1 MQLAE
6 VSIRRPVFATVLSLL
21 IVLIGAVSFNR
32 LTVREYPKIDE
43 PVVTVSVRYA
53 GASAEVIETQVTKP
67 LEDSIAGIDGVDVIT
82 SISRAD
88 QGQIS
93 VRFRLEKDADSAAA
107 EVRDRTSRV
116 RNRLPQSIDEPVIAK
131 VEADAFPVI
140 QLAFSSETL
149 TPLQINDLVNR
160 IVKPRL
166 QTVTGVADVRIF
178 GERKYAMRVWL
189 DTDKLASYRLT
200 TQDVEDAI
208 RRSNLELPA
217 GRIESQQREFSVTSQ
232 TDLLRPAQFG
242 DITIKNVN
250 GFSVKVRD
258 VARVQEG
265 AADERTAVRLNG
277 RSAVAVGVIRQAT
290 ANPLDLSRGV
300 QDAIPQLKNDL
311 PSDVVIDI
319 ANDNSVF
326 IDRSVKNVYS
336 TIAEA
341 VVLVALVIFVFLRT
355 LRASI
360 IPIITI
366 PVSLVGTFALMAL
379 AGFTINTLTLLALVL
394 AIGLVVDD
402 AIVMLENIYRH
413 IEEGMDPFSAGIK
426 GAREIGFAI
435 ITMTATLVA
444 VYAPLAFTPG
454 RTGRL
459 FVEFALALAGAVVV
473 SGFVALTLTPMLCT
487 KLLRHNPN
495 PNRFDSTM
503 EKVLTSVS
511 DSYGRLLRWIV
522 TTRWTAAGGT
532 GDAASVSQQHWGNR
546 IRGAVFQARWI
557 VIGVMLLSALSI
569 FFIFPSMKQELSPME
584 DRGVVL
590 ANVTAP
596 DGATLDYTNR
606 YAQQLEKMGQP
617 FKEFDRIFANVGNP
631 TVAQASVVYRT
642 VDWNDRQRST
652 MDIARELQPKFN
664 ALPGVNVF
672 SITPP
677 SLGQGFRE
685 RPLNFVIQTSDSY
698 QNLNAVVRQM
708 LDEIAKNPGI
718 VSPDVDLRLNKP
730 ELRIEVERDK
740 AADLGVTVE
749 VVAKAIETLL
759 GGRNVTRYKR
769 DAEQY
774 DVVVQTE
781 ASGRSTPEDI
791 DRIYVRGRNDAM
803 IPLSALVKVRE
814 SVSPRELNHF
824 GQRRS
829 VSITASLAGDYSL
842 GEALTFM
849 NQTAAKVLKTGY
861 STDLNGTSREFRN
874 SQGALAVVF
883 VLALVFIFLVL
894 AAQFES
900 FVDPLVIMLSVPLSM
915 IGALLALKWTGG
927 SLNVYSQIG
936 LITLVGLITKHGILI
951 VEFTNQ
957 LRGQGMEM
965 IDAVVKA
972 ATQRLRPIMMTTGAM
987 VLGALPL
994 ALAKGAGAESRMQ
1007 IGWVIVG
1014 GMSLGT
1020 LLTVFV
1026 VPTMYT
1032 LFARSKVPGA
1042 NKAEA
1047 SDGPATHAQHG
1058 GAPAV
1063 HAHGDLVA
1071 K

>member
-6 VSIRRPVFATVLSLL
+6 VSIRRPVLATVLSLL
-21 IVLIGAVSFNR
+21 IVLVGAVSFSR
-32 LTVREYPKIDE
+32 LAVREYPKIDE

-53 GASAEVIETQVTKP
+53 GASAEVIESQVTKP
-67 LEDSIAGIDGVDVIT
+67 LEDSIAGIDAVDVIT
-82 SISRAD
+82 SISRAE
-88 QGQIS
+88 QAQIS
-93 VRFRLEKDADSAAA
+93 VRFRLEKDADAAAA

-116 RNRLPQSIDEPVIAK
+116 RNRLPQAIEEPVIAK

-140 QLAFSSETL
+140 FLAFSSDIL
-149 TPLQINDLVNR
+149 SRLQINDLINR
-160 IVKPRL
+160 VVKSRL

-189 DTDKLASYRLT
+189 DPGKLAGYKLT

-232 TDLLRPAQFG
+232 TDLVRPAQFSE
-242 DITIKNVN
+242 IVIKNAN
-250 GFSVKVRD
+250 GFPVKLRD
-258 VARVQEG
+258 VARVEEA
-265 AADERTAVRLNG
+265 AADERSAVRLNG
-277 RSAVAVGVIRQAT
+277 REAVAVGVIRQAT
-290 ANPLDLSRGV
+290 ANPLVLSKGV
-300 QDAIPQLKNDL
+300 REMIPRLRADL
-311 PSDVVIDI
+311 PDGMTIDV

-326 IDRSVKNVYS
+326 IDRSVKNVYT

-341 VVLVALVIFVFLRT
+341 VALVVLVIFVFLRT
-355 LRASI
+355 FRASI
-360 IPIITI
+360 IPIVTI

-402 AIVMLENIYRH
+402 AIVMLENIFRH
-413 IEEGMDPFSAGIK
+413 IEEGLEPFSAAIK
-426 GAREIGFAI
+426 GAREIGFAVV
-435 ITMTATLVA
+435 TMTATLVA

-473 SGFVALTLTPMLCT
+473 SGIVALTLTPMMCSQ
-487 KLLRHNPN
+487 LLKHNPR
-495 PNRFDSTM
+495 PNWFDRSM
-503 EKVLTSVS
+503 ERWLTALSGR
-511 DSYGRLLRWIV
+511 YGRVLRWV
-522 TTRWTAAGGT
+522 VSSRYRPAAHERGMS
-532 GDAASVSQQHWGNR
+532 AR
-546 IRGAVFQARWI
+546 IKGAVLQARWI
-557 VIGVMLLSALSI
+557 VVGVMLVCGLAIAL
-569 FFIFPSMKQELSPME
+569 IFPGMKQELSPLE
-584 DRGVVL
+584 DRGTIL
-590 ANVTAP
+590 ATVTAP
-596 DGATLDYTNR
+596 DGATLEYTNR
-606 YAQQLEKMGQP
+606 YALELEKIGQP
-617 FKEFDRIFANVGNP
+617 YKEFDRIFASVGNP
-631 TVAQASVVYRT
+631 TVSQASVVYRT
-642 VDWNDRQRST
+642 VDWADRKRST
-652 MDIARELQPKFN
+652 LELAREMQPRFN
-664 ALPGVNVF
+664 SLPGVTAF
-672 SITPP
+672 PITPP

-685 RPLNFVIQTSDSY
+685 RPVNFVIQTSDSY
-698 QNLNAVVRQM
+698 QNLSLVVRQM
-708 LDEIAKNPGI
+708 MDEIAKNPGI
-718 VSPDVDLRLNKP
+718 QSPDVDLRLNKP
-730 ELRIEVERDK
+730 ELRIEVNRDK
-740 AADLGVTVE
+740 AADLGVSVE
-749 VVAKAIETLL
+749 VVAKALETML

-774 DVVVQTE
+774 DVIVQTQ

-791 DRIYVRGRNDAM
+791 DGIYVRGRNDTM

-814 SVSPRELNHF
+814 SVAPRELNHF

-829 VSITASLAGDYSL
+829 ASITANLSPDYSL
-842 GEALTFM
+842 GQALSFM
-849 NQTAAKVLKTGY
+849 DQTAARVLKPGY
-861 STDLNGTSREFRN
+861 TTDLNGTSREFRN
-874 SQGALAVVF
+874 SQGALVIVF
-883 VLALVFIFLVL
+883 VLALLFIFLVL

-900 FVDPLVIMLSVPLSM
+900 FIDPLVIMLSVPLSM
-915 IGALLALKWTGG
+915 IGALLALKWSGG

-957 LRGQGMEM
+957 LRAQGMEM
-965 IDAVVKA
+965 VDALIKA
-972 ATQRLRPIMMTTGAM
+972 SSQRLRPILMTTGAM

-994 ALAKGAGAESRMQ
+994 ALATGAGAESRIQ

-1026 VPTMYT
+1026 VPTMYS
-1032 LFARSKVPGA
+1032 LFARKKIPGA

-1047 SDGPATHAQHG
+1047 REEPAAG
-1058 GAPAV
+1058 
-1063 HAHGDLVA
+1063 AHGPHATPDHVA

>member
-43 PVVTVSVRYA
+43 PVVTVSVRYV
-53 GASAEVIETQVTKP
+53 GASAEVIESQVTKP

-116 RNRLPQSIDEPVIAK
+116 RNRLPQAIEEPVIAK

-140 QLAFSSETL
+140 QIAFSSESMM
-149 TPLQINDLVNR
+149 PLQINDLVNR

-232 TDLLRPAQFG
+232 TDLVRPAQFS
-242 DITIKNVN
+242 DIVVKNVN

-258 VARVQEG
+258 VARVEEG

-277 RSAVAVGVIRQAT
+277 RSAVAIGVIRQAT
-290 ANPLDLSRGV
+290 ANPLDLSKGV
-300 QDAIPQLKNDL
+300 REAIPKLKADL
-311 PSDVVIDI
+311 PPDVLIDI

-326 IDRSVKNVYS
+326 IDRSVKNVYR

-341 VVLVALVIFVFLRT
+341 IILVALVIFVFLRT
-355 LRASI
+355 MRASI

-366 PVSLVGTFALMAL
+366 PVSLIGTFAMMAL
-379 AGFTINTLTLLALVL
+379 AGFTVNTLTLLALVL

-402 AIVMLENIYRH
+402 AIVMLENIFRH

-426 GAREIGFAI
+426 GAREIGFAVV
-435 ITMTATLVA
+435 TMTATLVA

-473 SGFVALTLTPMLCT
+473 SGFVALTLTPMMCT
-487 KLLRHNPN
+487 QLLKHNPK
-495 PNRFDSTM
+495 PNRFDRFM
-503 EKVLTSVS
+503 ERVLTSIS
-511 DSYGRLLRWIV
+511 DRYGSVLRWVV
-522 TTRWTAAGGT
+522 TKRWEPS
-532 GDAASVSQQHWGNR
+532 GDTPGWGQKFR
-546 IRGAVFQARWI
+546 AFAFQARWI
-557 VIGVMLLSALSI
+557 VIGVMALSALAI
-569 FFIFPSMKQELSPME
+569 ALVFPGMKRELSPME
-584 DRGVVL
+584 DRGVIL

-606 YAQQLEKMGQP
+606 YAQALEKMGQP
-617 FKEFDRIFANVGNP
+617 FPEFDRIFGNVGNP

-642 VDWNDRQRST
+642 VDWDERKRST
-652 MDIARELQPKFN
+652 MDMARELQPKFN

-672 SITPP
+672 TITPP
-677 SLGQGFRE
+677 SLGQGFRD
-685 RPLNFVIQTSDSY
+685 RPVNFVIQTSDSY
-698 QNLNAVVRQM
+698 QNLNAVTRQM
-708 LDEIAKNPGI
+708 QDEIAKNPGI
-718 VSPDVDLRLNKP
+718 VSVDVDLRLNKP

-740 AADLGVTVE
+740 AADLGVSVE

-769 DAEQY
+769 DGEQY
-774 DVVVQTE
+774 DVIVQTQ
-781 ASGRSTPEDI
+781 ASGRTTPDDI

-829 VSITASLAGDYSL
+829 VSFTASLSGDYSL
-842 GEALTFM
+842 GEALKFM
-849 NQTAAKVLKTGY
+849 DQTAAKVLKTGY

-874 SQGALAVVF
+874 SQGALAIVF
-883 VLALVFIFLVL
+883 VLALLFIFLVL

-900 FVDPLVIMLSVPLSM
+900 FIDPLVIMLSVPLSM
-915 IGALLALKWTGG
+915 LGALLALKWTGG

-972 ATQRLRPIMMTTGAM
+972 SSQRLRPILMTTGAM

-994 ALAKGAGAESRMQ
+994 AMSHGAGAESRTQ

-1014 GMSLGT
+1014 GMSLGS
-1020 LLTVFV
+1020 LLAVFV

-1032 LFARSKVPGA
+1032 LFARKAIPGA
-1042 NKAEA
+1042 NKTIAKEQP
-1047 SDGPATHAQHG
+1047 DEHLEHPEY
-1058 GAPAV
+1058 
-1063 HAHGDLVA
+1063 VA

>member
-6 VSIRRPVFATVLSLL
+6 TSIRRPVFATVLSLL

-116 RNRLPQSIDEPVIAK
+116 RNRLPQAIEEPVIAK

-140 QLAFSSETL
+140 QLGFSSDSL

-232 TDLLRPAQFG
+232 TDLFKPAQFG
-242 DITIKNVN
+242 EIVIKTVN
-250 GFSVKVRD
+250 GFSVRIRD
-258 VARVQEG
+258 VARVEEG

-290 ANPLDLSRGV
+290 ANPLDLSKGV
-300 QDAIPQLKNDL
+300 QAAIPQLKADL
-311 PSDVVIDI
+311 PSDVLIDI

-326 IDRSVKNVYS
+326 IDRSVKNVYQ
-336 TIAEA
+336 TIFEA
-341 VVLVALVIFVFLRT
+341 VLLVALVIFVFLRT

-366 PVSLVGTFALMAL
+366 PVSLIGTFALMAL

-402 AIVMLENIYRH
+402 AIVMLENIFRH

-473 SGFVALTLTPMLCT
+473 SGVVALTLTPMLCT
-487 KLLRHNPN
+487 LLLKHNPK

-503 EKVLTSVS
+503 ERVLTGIS
-511 DSYGRLLRWIV
+511 DRYGALLRWIV
-522 TTRWTAAGGT
+522 TARFVPPAG
-532 GDAASVSQQHWGNR
+532 AASAGQQFKSM
-546 IRGAVFQARWI
+546 VLQARWL
-557 VIGVMLLSALSI
+557 VLAVMLVSGAAILL
-569 FFIFPSMKQELSPME
+569 IFPTMKQELSPME
-584 DRGVVL
+584 DRGVIL
-590 ANVTAP
+590 ASVNAP
-596 DGATLDYTNR
+596 DGSTLDYTNR
-606 YAQQLEKMGQP
+606 YAQELEKMGQP

-642 VDWNDRQRST
+642 VDWKDRTRST
-652 MDIARELQPKFN
+652 MDMARELQPKFN
-664 ALPGVNVF
+664 ALPGVTAF
-672 SITPP
+672 PITPP

-685 RPLNFVIQTSDSY
+685 RPLNFVIQTSESY
-698 QNLNAVVRQM
+698 QNLNVVVRQM

-740 AADLGVTVE
+740 AADLGVSVE
-749 VVAKAIETLL
+749 AVAKAIETLL

-774 DVVVQTE
+774 DVVVQTA
-781 ASGRSTPEDI
+781 ASGRTTPEDI

-803 IPLSALVKVRE
+803 IPLSSLVKVTE

-829 VSITASLAGDYSL
+829 VSITASLAPNYSL
-842 GEALTFM
+842 GEALAFM
-849 NQTAAKVLKTGY
+849 DQTAAKVLKTGY

-874 SQGALAVVF
+874 SQGALVIVF

-915 IGALLALKWTGG
+915 IGALLALKWSGG

-957 LRGQGMEM
+957 LRAQGMEM
-965 IDAVVKA
+965 VDALVKA
-972 ATQRLRPIMMTTGAM
+972 SSQRLRPILMTTGAM

-994 ALAKGAGAESRMQ
+994 AMASGAGAESRTQ

-1026 VPTMYT
+1026 VPTMYA
-1032 LFARSKVPGA
+1032 LFARKAVPGA
-1042 NKAEA
+1042 NNAEVR
-1047 SDGPATHAQHG
+1047 DTPVGHEVLLG
-1058 GAPAV
+1058 
-1063 HAHGDLVA
+1063 

>member
-43 PVVTVSVRYA
+43 PVVTVSVRYV
-53 GASAEVIETQVTKP
+53 GASAEVIESQVTKP

-88 QGQIS
+88 QAQIS

-116 RNRLPQSIDEPVIAK
+116 RNRLPQAIEEPVIAK

-140 QLAFSSETL
+140 QLAFSSESM

-166 QTVTGVADVRIF
+166 QTVTGVADVRIY

-232 TDLLRPAQFG
+232 TDLVRPGQFG
-242 DITIKNVN
+242 DIMVKNVN
-250 GFSVKVRD
+250 GFSVKIRD

-290 ANPLDLSRGV
+290 ANPLDLSKGV
-300 QDAIPQLKNDL
+300 REAFPKLQADL
-311 PSDVVIDI
+311 PPDMLIDV

-326 IDRSVKNVYS
+326 IDRSVKNVYR

-341 VVLVALVIFVFLRT
+341 IILVALVIFVFLRT
-355 LRASI
+355 MRASI
-360 IPIITI
+360 IPIVTI
-366 PVSLVGTFALMAL
+366 PVSLIGTFALMAL

-402 AIVMLENIYRH
+402 AIVMLENIFRH

-426 GAREIGFAI
+426 GAREIGFAV

-487 KLLRHNPN
+487 QLLKHNPK
-495 PNRFDSTM
+495 PNRFDRTM
-503 EKVLTSVS
+503 EKVLTGIS
-511 DSYGRLLRWIV
+511 DRYGNLLRWIV
-522 TTRWTAAGGT
+522 TKRWEPSGT
-532 GDAASVSQQHWGNR
+532 TPGWGQK
-546 IRGAVFQARWI
+546 IRAFAFQARWI
-557 VIGVMLLSALSI
+557 VLGVMLASAAAIAL
-569 FFIFPSMKQELSPME
+569 IFPTMKQELSPIE
-584 DRGVVL
+584 DRGVIL

-606 YAQQLEKMGQP
+606 YAKALEKIGEP
-617 FKEFDRIFANVGNP
+617 FPEFDRIFANIGNP

-642 VDWNDRQRST
+642 VDWDERKRST
-652 MDIARELQPKFN
+652 IDMAKELQPKFN

-672 SITPP
+672 TITPP
-677 SLGQGFRE
+677 SLGQGFRD

-698 QNLNAVVRQM
+698 QNLNAVTRQM

-718 VSPDVDLRLNKP
+718 VSTDVDLRLNKP

-740 AADLGVTVE
+740 AADLGVSVE

-769 DAEQY
+769 DGEQY
-774 DVVVQTE
+774 DVIVQTQ
-781 ASGRSTPEDI
+781 ASGRTTPDDI

-829 VSITASLAGDYSL
+829 VSFTASLSSDYSL
-842 GEALTFM
+842 GQALRFM
-849 NQTAAKVLKTGY
+849 DETSAKILKTGY

-874 SQGALAVVF
+874 SQGALAIVF
-883 VLALVFIFLVL
+883 VLALLFIFLVL

-915 IGALLALKWTGG
+915 LGALLALKWTGG

-972 ATQRLRPIMMTTGAM
+972 SSQRLRPIMMTTGAM

-994 ALAKGAGAESRMQ
+994 ALSHGAGAESRMQ

-1014 GMSLGT
+1014 GMSLGS
-1020 LLTVFV
+1020 LLAVFV

-1032 LFARSKVPGA
+1032 LFARKAIPGA
-1042 NKAEA
+1042 NKAIAKEEP
-1047 SDGPATHAQHG
+1047 D
-1058 GAPAV
+1058 
-1063 HAHGDLVA
+1063 AHLEHPEYVG